1 MKQKLSFFGFED
13 EPFRLTPD
21 ADFYYPSSTHE
32 KTIKLLNY
40 FLEDGDG
47 FAMLIGAP
55 GTGKTTLLR
64 KFLEGIPD
72 NWEFALIV
80 TSMLSP
86 SELMRLIL
94 TDLGINNVSQDLAEN
109 LKIFQDYIIALA
121 EKGKKL
127 LLIIDEAQSL
137 PVESLEQIRL
147 LSNIEFKDKK
157 PLQIILSGQPELEKM
172 VESQI
177 TQLNHRITVRCYLN
191 HLNRKE
197 TEEYIKFRMAKASG
211 NVNIEKSAVDRL
223 YRITKGIPRLI
234 NSVMKRA
241 LVMAYSDSRK
251 HIIKRDVDEA
261 AISLGLRKSGRL
273 IVVLVLG
280 IGFAIGL
287 LVILIYVL
295 KVKI

>member
-64 KFLEGIPD
+64 KFLEGIPE
-72 NWEFALIV
+72 NYEFALIV
-80 TSMLSP
+80 TSLLSP
-86 SELMRLIL
+86 PELMRLIL
-94 TDLGINNVSQDLAEN
+94 TDLGIKDVSHDLATN
-109 LKIFQDYIIALA
+109 LKTFQDYIIELA
-121 EKGKKL
+121 KNGKKL
-127 LLIIDEAQSL
+127 LLVIDEAQSL

-147 LSNIEFKDKK
+147 LSNIEFKNEK

-172 VESQI
+172 VENQI
-177 TQLNHRITVRCYLN
+177 TQLNHRITVRCYLE

-197 TEEYIKFRMAKASG
+197 TEEYIMFRMAKANGS
-211 NVNIEKSAVDRL
+211 VQIEKKALDKL
-223 YRITKGIPRLI
+223 YKITKGIPRLI
-234 NSVMKRA
+234 NSVMKRV
-241 LVMAYSDSRK
+241 LLMAYSDSRK
-251 HIIKRDVDEA
+251 HIVKKDIDDA
-261 AISLGLRKSGRL
+261 AASLGLKKDNKL
-273 IVVLVLG
+273 LFVLTLG
-280 IGFAIGL
+280 IGFAIIA
-287 LVILIYVL
+287 LVVLIYAL
-295 KVKI
+295 K

>member
-94 TDLGINNVSQDLAEN
+94 TDLGIKDVSQDLARN
-109 LKIFQDYIIALA
+109 LKTFQDCIIELA
-121 EKGKKL
+121 KKEKKL

-177 TQLNHRITVRCYLN
+177 TQLNHRITVRCYLD
-191 HLNRKE
+191 HLSRKE
-197 TEEYIKFRMAKASG
+197 TEEYIKFRMAKANGS
-211 NVNIEKSAVDRL
+211 VNIEKRALDKL

-241 LVMAYSDSRK
+241 LVMAYSNSRK
-251 HIIKRDVDEA
+251 HIIKRDIDEA
-261 AISLGLRKSGRL
+261 ALSLGLKKDNKL
-273 IVVLVLG
+273 LFVLTLG
-280 IGFAIGL
+280 IGFAIIV
-287 LVILIYVL
+287 LVVLMYAL

>member
-94 TDLGINNVSQDLAEN
+94 TDLGIEGVSQDLAEN
-109 LKIFQDYIIALA
+109 LKIFQDYVIELA

-177 TQLNHRITVRCYLN
+177 TQLNHRITVRCYLE

-197 TEEYIKFRMAKASG
+197 TEEYIMFRMAKANGS
-211 NVNIEKSAVDRL
+211 VKIEKKALDKL
-223 YRITKGIPRLI
+223 YKVTEGIPRLI

-241 LVMAYSDSRK
+241 LVMAYSESRK
-251 HIIKRDVDEA
+251 YITKDDIDKA
-261 AISLGLRKSGRL
+261 TQSLGLKGKGSTLQIVALGVAFA
-273 IVVLVLG
+273 IVIAIVIFVVLR
-280 IGFAIGL
+280 
-287 LVILIYVL
+287 YQ
-295 KVKI
+295 